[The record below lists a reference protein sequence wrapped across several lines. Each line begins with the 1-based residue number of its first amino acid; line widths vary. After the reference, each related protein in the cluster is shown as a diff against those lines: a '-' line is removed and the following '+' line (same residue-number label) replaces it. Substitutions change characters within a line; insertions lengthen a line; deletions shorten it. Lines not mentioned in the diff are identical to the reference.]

1 MSIKNMESL
10 LKHSNIYQSITSGR
24 DDVEIWNDDYI
35 EDGWSYWNV
44 VSRNDGE
51 VKKLA
56 YLRIKENQIQ
66 KITYD
71 EEGDDLW
78 VLVE

>member
-10 LKHSNIYQSITSGR
+10 INNTKIYQTIASGR
-24 DDVEIWNDDYI
+24 DDIEIWDDEYI
-35 EDGWSYWNV
+35 EDGWSYWNI
-44 VSRNDGE
+44 VSRNAGV

-56 YLRIKENQIQ
+56 YLRIKDNKIQ
-66 KITYD
+66 KRTYD
-71 EEGDDLW
+71 AQGDELW

>member
-10 LKHSNIYQSITSGR
+10 IENSSIYHTIANGR
-24 DDVEIWNDDYI
+24 NDIEIWNDEYI

-44 VSRNDGE
+44 VTRNAGV

-56 YLRIKENQIQ
+56 YLRIKDNQIQ
-66 KITYD
+66 KRTYD
-71 EEGDDLW
+71 DQGDDLW